1 MPSVAMCTVSLPPE
15 GSVTGSHSG
24 KLFESPVYRGGNS
37 EMWAEAEEPSV
48 PNAESSAALRTWHAG
63 RARAGGWVV
72 CGCDSS
78 WPKRPPRLWGRRTAA
93 SHSFVSLNYT
103 LHDKPLR

>member
-48 PNAESSAALRTWHAG
+48 PNAESSAALRTWLTPEEHG
-63 RARAGGWVV
+63 PGDGWYVAV
-72 CGCDSS
+72 
-78 WPKRPPRLWGRRTAA
+78 TAA
-93 SHSFVSLNYT
+93 GPSAHPGCGVAALL
-103 LHDKPLR
+103 LHTPSCH